1 MDAQANKRTCATT
14 TQTTARRATVTI
26 FLRNLKVGT
35 RFMLMRNG
43 QKYTLLGLGMYKNRW
58 TYTVQCDCEKHTSTL
73 HHSCH
78 VKPLERIMENTT
90 QDPYANE
97 KETQALLTPDTRT
110 PYAQML
116 DQMLEIRGA
125 NEQGAEPYKIL
136 YRITVE
142 LLEAYYHGTEEQP

>member
-1 MDAQANKRTCATT
+1 MDRTATTPVSSAAACATT
-14 TQTTARRATVTI
+14 RRTAVKI
-26 FLRNLKVGT
+26 FLRDLKVGT

-58 TYTVQCDCEKHTSTL
+58 TYTVQRDCENYTSTL

-78 VKPLERIMENTT
+78 VKPLEKTMTT
-90 QDPYANE
+90 TPQDPYASEQETNE
-97 KETQALLTPDTRT
+97 LIKPDTRT
-110 PYAQML
+110 PYEQML